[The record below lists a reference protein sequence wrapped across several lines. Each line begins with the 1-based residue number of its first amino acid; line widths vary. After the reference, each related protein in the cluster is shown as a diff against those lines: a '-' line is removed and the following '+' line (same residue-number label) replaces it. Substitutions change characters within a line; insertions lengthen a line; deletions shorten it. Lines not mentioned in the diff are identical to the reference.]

1 MHAKNIKNI
10 EQRGGFTLIE
20 LITAMAITAIL
31 VVVIMQLTNQGIGLW
46 KAVREDTST
55 AASARMALQS
65 ISEDLESIQLRG
77 SGKNTQW
84 LYAEV
89 DSAIRGVP
97 KGLSIPKS
105 ARLIFFAC
113 PPDRNP
119 AVEATSSMRNN
130 YRNLLAADPD
140 TQGEVSAVCY
150 RLKFR
155 DHILNLPSRNGDTTS
170 FPLFAIYRQVV
181 SPRNTYDNILGS
193 NDLKTS
199 YSQYE
204 PTEDKNFLCEN
215 IVEMNVIFNVEYAN
229 QGGGSSDQPFYSSIS
244 VPVLSSTAR
253 GAKRRFQL
261 YGEYAD
267 TEGNQLERAR
277 IVSAELSITALTEEG
292 VALVEQVR
300 LGQRRPPALED
311 FFSKYTRS
319 YSRSVP
325 LPQPL

>member
-130 YRNLLAADPD
+130 ARRSERHLLSPQIPRPHFEFAEP
-140 TQGEVSAVCY
+140 QRRHNVFPFVRYLSAGCFSSQH
-150 RLKFR
+150 L
-155 DHILNLPSRNGDTTS
+155 
-170 FPLFAIYRQVV
+170 RQHL
-181 SPRNTYDNILGS
+181 RFQRF
-193 NDLKTS
+193 K
-199 YSQYE
+199 
-204 PTEDKNFLCEN
+204 N
-215 IVEMNVIFNVEYAN
+215 IV
-229 QGGGSSDQPFYSSIS
+229 QS
-244 VPVLSSTAR
+244 V
-253 GAKRRFQL
+253 
-261 YGEYAD
+261 
-267 TEGNQLERAR
+267 
-277 IVSAELSITALTEEG
+277 
-292 VALVEQVR
+292 
-300 LGQRRPPALED
+300 
-311 FFSKYTRS
+311 
-319 YSRSVP
+319 
-325 LPQPL
+325 